1 MASQLLCNSRVPAR
15 TCRKRRSCR
24 GSVQGQG
31 YLTSILRNSQEESS
45 TKIDEWGTTF
55 KGKETGMK

>member
-1 MASQLLCNSRVPAR
+1 MTWR
-15 TCRKRRSCR
+15 TWRKRRSCP
-24 GSVQGQG
+24 GWVLVQG
-31 YLTSILRNSQEESS
+31 YLNSVLKNSQDESS